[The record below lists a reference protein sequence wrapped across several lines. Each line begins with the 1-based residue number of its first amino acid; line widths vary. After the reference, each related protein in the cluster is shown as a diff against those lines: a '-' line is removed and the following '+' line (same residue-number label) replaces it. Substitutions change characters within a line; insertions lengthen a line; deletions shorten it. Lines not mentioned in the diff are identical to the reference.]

1 MEHDKPSGV
10 AAAQAAATDIGRIA
24 ELESRWRGAVE
35 GMKFFD
41 EPVQDMDAGRLLLV
55 IGYLIT
61 ENRRLSDEAYG
72 RWCFTPKEK

>member
-10 AAAQAAATDIGRIA
+10 AAAQAAATDIGMA
-24 ELESRWRGAVE
+24 ALEAKWRDAFE
-35 GMKFFD
+35 GMKFFG
-41 EPVQDMDAGRLLLV
+41 EPVQDMDADRLLLV

-72 RWCFTPKEK
+72 RWCFTPKTL